1 MLTNTKRDIEINRLT
16 LGFMSYDKLK
26 DSYKDHNLGKP
37 PQSTITPK
45 PQKKNPCILMQVDEE
60 FIIRRKEIN
69 SNNELL

>member
-26 DSYKDHNLGKP
+26 DSYKDHNLGRP
-37 PQSTITPK
+37 PQPIIHPK
-45 PQKKNPCILMQVDEE
+45 PQKKTHCVLMQVDEE
-60 FIIRRKEIN
+60 FIIRRKKIN

>member
-37 PQSTITPK
+37 PHPIIPPK
-45 PQKKNPCILMQVDEE
+45 PQKKTHCVLMQVDEE